1 MPLSLGPG
9 FRLGARWTRL
19 VEPVKTRK
27 RREKTGEEW
36 ARYGLKRVKES
47 GSPGGL
53 EQGKYP
59 IMDEVWGSTKVK
71 NLYFA
76 GTPMHGRDYRKSSGG
91 FIHGFRYLIRAQN
104 RCRNALHALLTPRLS
119 RC

>member
-1 MPLSLGPG
+1 M
-9 FRLGARWTRL
+9 
-19 VEPVKTRK
+19 
-27 RREKTGEEW
+27 
-36 ARYGLKRVKES
+36 KES

-53 EQGKYP
+53 VQGKYP

-104 RCRNALHALLTPRLS
+104 RCRNALHAFFTPLLT
-119 RC
+119 CC